1 VSELHIGLKGTM
13 GPLYLRDLA
22 DKTRRG
28 LKGRIHAGQ
37 CKGTP
42 RYGYTVLRQLAAKRG
57 A

>member
-1 VSELHIGLKGTM
+1 VSELHIGLKGTI
-13 GPLYLRDLA
+13 GALYLRDLA

-28 LKGRIHAGQ
+28 LEGRIHAGR